1 MVETLRLALENIDDD
16 ICFSYSDIVYDKKL
30 IKALLK
36 KKIKKNIIL
45 PINLNW
51 KNTWN
56 IRKKPILIDA
66 ESLILKNN
74 FVIEIGKKIENP
86 RDVHGQFMGILL
98 IPRLLR
104 KKLLQKLKNKI
115 FEKYQTTKLLNNLI
129 LDNFKIEALKSKY
142 HWYEFDDYDDLTNYK
157 KEFKI

>member
-36 KKIKKNIIL
+36 KIKNIIL

-56 IRKKPILIDA
+56 IRK
-66 ESLILKNN
+66 
-74 FVIEIGKKIENP
+74 
-86 RDVHGQFMGILL
+86 
-98 IPRLLR
+98 
-104 KKLLQKLKNKI
+104 
-115 FEKYQTTKLLNNLI
+115 NL
-129 LDNFKIEALKSKY
+129 F
-142 HWYEFDDYDDLTNYK
+142 
-157 KEFKI
+157 